1 MGSAEDQTI
10 DEAIQFVKDL
20 FPLKLGKLFN
30 LTIPKI
36 DIDGGTFPWG
46 IGGKGTP
53 PSISV
58 GDINWFKKAM
68 DGGIILDG
76 ATIFG
81 MMNGQLLGGGEAGRE
96 LIVGVNSLQNM
107 IRQSMARNNITTAEI
122 YSAVKA
128 GMKDANVVVYMDG
141 RKVTEGVNRQNDMI
155 AQSRARMQGAY

>member
-1 MGSAEDQTI
+1 MPHIEVD
-10 DEAIQFVKDL
+10 
-20 FPLKLGKLFN
+20 
-30 LTIPKI
+30 
-36 DIDGGTFPWG
+36 WY
-46 IGGKGTP
+46 
-53 PSISV
+53 
-58 GDINWFKKAM
+58 KKAM
-68 DGGIILDG
+68 EHGIILDG

-81 MMNGQLLGGGEAGRE
+81 TMNGNLLGGGEAGRE